1 MQKFWGVEKMFD
13 GRCENGEHVNN
24 FIWLIFFEILHI
36 KNVRPTF
43 GKISFVQCPFMN
55 CLALFVFFFNGF
67 EINFYLRI
75 FCDTVNS
82 PLTNTS
88 LRRTTP
94 GVGPCHCPVIWL
106 NYALCKGGNLS
117 KGLFTW
123 SGGHKTKETYPTR
136 QGAPTPCK
144 QGLRRTTDT
153 FKTVNDPLRSALGSE
168 KYRTTEM

>member
-1 MQKFWGVEKMFD
+1 MQKVWGVDKMFD

-36 KNVRPTF
+36 KNVRSTF
-43 GKISFVQCPFMN
+43 RKISFVQCPFMN

-106 NYALCKGGNLS
+106 NYALYKGGNLS
-117 KGLFTW
+117 KKDNR
-123 SGGHKTKETYPTR
+123 SI
-136 QGAPTPCK
+136 
-144 QGLRRTTDT
+144 DT